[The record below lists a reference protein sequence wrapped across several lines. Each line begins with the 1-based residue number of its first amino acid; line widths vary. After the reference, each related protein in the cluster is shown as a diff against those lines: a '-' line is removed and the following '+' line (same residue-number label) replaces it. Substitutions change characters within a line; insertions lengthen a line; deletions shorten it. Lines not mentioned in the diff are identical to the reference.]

1 MAPSSDATAPRGKRS
16 AGKYSSPAPDFSDE
30 DSSFESEDDSTSA
43 SSSDGDDVSSQPGTS
58 AAAHRVRTS
67 LGQDVLPPAVKKL
80 QFTPTRP
87 PGAHLGPA
95 LRSSARHFTTA
106 RDFFLLFFTAE
117 VINTICKNT
126 NKYAWMH
133 ILELPSYAERDGL
146 WKEVTPDELVKFIGL
161 LIYMGIVNV
170 PRIHLYWN
178 TSRLFSG
185 LLPRNVMPRRRF
197 SALLRFLS
205 VTDPEETTVATH
217 GRLHRVLWL
226 LQHVN
231 TTSAELFQ
239 PARNLSVDERMV
251 KSKGRSGIRQYMRDK
266 IVKWG
271 YKLWVLADSQTG
283 YSVQFYV
290 YAGKRETA
298 SASGLA
304 FDVVTQLCDK
314 YINQGYII
322 YMDNFYTS
330 ASLFA
335 HLLNRKTLA
344 CGTTRKDRRCFPS
357 ELKDVSWEKKAKR
370 GDVRWLRRNNILYL
384 QWKDRKVVHM
394 MSTAHTA
401 NRHVTATRK
410 ERRGGVWTIIPIE
423 KPVLI
428 EDYNSG
434 MLGVDK
440 SDQLIASFNVL
451 MKCVRWWK
459 TLFFHCIDI
468 AVVNSFILFQEH
480 RQQHLSTPELQ
491 RSAHFDQ
498 LSFRLELTQQLLEL
512 DDEEVARVYPV
523 PKEVPH
529 HPQKMRKRRNCRMCY
544 QERKIEQKTNVFCE
558 NCEVHLC
565 LTKTRNCFTAWHER

>member
-1 MAPSSDATAPRGKRS
+1 MASSSRTNAPRETRPTR
-16 AGKYSSPAPDFSDE
+16 KYAAPAPDFSDD
-30 DSSFESEDDSTSA
+30 DSSYESEDDSTSV
-43 SSSDGDDVSSQPGTS
+43 SSSDGHDVSTQPGTS

-67 LGQDVLPPAVKKL
+67 LGQDVLPPAAKKL
-80 QFTPTRP
+80 LFTPRRP

-117 VINTICKNT
+117 VISNICKNT

-133 ILELPSYAERDGL
+133 ILELPSYAERDGS

-185 LLPRNVMPRRRF
+185 LVPRNIMPRRRF

-205 VTDPEETTVATH
+205 VTDPEATTVASH
-217 GRLHRVLWL
+217 GKLHRILWL
-226 LQHVN
+226 LEHMN
-231 TTSAELFQ
+231 TASAELFQ

-283 YSVQFYV
+283 YSIQFYV
-290 YAGKRETA
+290 YAGKRETP

-304 FDVVTQLCDK
+304 FDVVTQLCNN
-314 YINQGYII
+314 YLEQGYVI

-335 HLLNRKTLA
+335 HLLEHKTLA
-344 CGTTRKDRRCFPS
+344 CGTTRKDRRCFPA
-357 ELKDVSWEKKAKR
+357 ELKDMSWEKKAKR
-370 GDVRWLRRNNILYL
+370 GDVRWLRQNNILYL
-384 QWKDRKVVHM
+384 QWKDKKVVHM

-401 NRHVTATRK
+401 NKHVSATRK
-410 ERRGGVWTIIPIE
+410 ERRGGVWSMTQIE
-423 KPVLI
+423 KPLLI
-428 EDYNSG
+428 DEYNSG

-440 SDQLIASFNVL
+440 SDQLIASYNVL

-480 RQQHLSTPELQ
+480 RQQHLSTPEFQ
-491 RSAHFDQ
+491 RGANFDQ
-498 LSFRLELTQQLLEL
+498 LSFRMELTQQLLGL
-512 DDEEVARVYPV
+512 DDEDVPREDPV
-523 PKEVPH
+523 PKLH
-529 HPQKMRKRRNCRMCY
+529 LPQKMPQRRNCRMCY
-544 QERKIEQKTNVFCE
+544 EERKVEPKTNVLCE
-558 NCEVHLC
+558 ECGVHLC
-565 LTKTRNCFTAWHER
+565 ITKTRNCFTAWHER